1 LKFRK
6 LVQGQSLVQ
15 KKCYQQLLFLI
26 LFKVKLLRGV
36 VLCRSVQRS
45 PKVQYSPDALVKQI
59 HEQARTAVSQE
70 LICGLAI
77 HCQDFGLPASRS
89 AAGRI
94 SPWTTRHP
102 IHRPLAVKN
111 GNRILRWGGNTGR
124 FAAHR
129 RRQRQR
135 RRAPRPRTRR
145 SGKINSNPD
154 NPIPPRTAAL
164 TVDHAR
170 HGSSTANESP
180 SIAEVQPGNAAGE
193 KKETR
198 WQRKREKASGA
209 GMVGWTWT

>member
-1 LKFRK
+1 MKFRK

-70 LICGLAI
+70 LLCGLAI

-111 GNRILRWGGNTGR
+111 GNRILRWEATRADSQLIEDDRDRGDEHLDLGLGDQGR
-124 FAAHR
+124 STVIPTTRFPL
-129 RRQRQR
+129 
-135 RRAPRPRTRR
+135 APRR
-145 SGKINSNPD
+145 
-154 NPIPPRTAAL
+154 
-164 TVDHAR
+164 
-170 HGSSTANESP
+170 
-180 SIAEVQPGNAAGE
+180 
-193 KKETR
+193 
-198 WQRKREKASGA
+198 
-209 GMVGWTWT
+209 